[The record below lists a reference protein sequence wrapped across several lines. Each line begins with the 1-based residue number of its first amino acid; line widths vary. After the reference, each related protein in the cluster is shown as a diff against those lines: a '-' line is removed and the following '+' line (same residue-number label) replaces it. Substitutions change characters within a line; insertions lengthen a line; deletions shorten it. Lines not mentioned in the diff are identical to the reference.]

1 MCWSASVSLNTFV
14 FSLFGTCFALANG
27 AITIPHALFFLS
39 VASIQLVEYFAWTNM
54 KNTSVPSKVG
64 LLLILIQI
72 PLMINAYYTGPHK
85 ELLCGLYLVL
95 ATLCL
100 TSTKLDFTMEKAPNG
115 HLAWN
120 WLIPSFTLLYLVFAI
135 GTSFYFSRIVHTL
148 LYLSMALLSLYFY
161 LSEGTF
167 ASMWCWISNISSLWI
182 IFKVFR
188 QELC

>member
-1 MCWSASVSLNTFV
+1 MSLNTFV
-14 FSLFGTCFALANG
+14 FSLFGVCFALANG
-27 AITIPHALFFLS
+27 AITVQAALFLLS
-39 VASIQLVEYFAWTNM
+39 VASMQLVEYFAWTNM
-54 KNTSVPSKVG
+54 KNTSVPSKAG
-64 LLLILIQI
+64 LLLLLIQI

-100 TSTKLDFTMEKAPNG
+100 TSTKLDFTMQKALNG

-120 WLIPSFTLLYLVFAI
+120 WLIPSFTVLYLVFAI
-135 GTSFYFSRIVHTL
+135 GTSFYFSSTVYTL
-148 LYLSMALLSLYFY
+148 LYMAMALLSLYFY

-167 ASMWCWISNISSLWI
+167 GSMWCWISNISSLWF